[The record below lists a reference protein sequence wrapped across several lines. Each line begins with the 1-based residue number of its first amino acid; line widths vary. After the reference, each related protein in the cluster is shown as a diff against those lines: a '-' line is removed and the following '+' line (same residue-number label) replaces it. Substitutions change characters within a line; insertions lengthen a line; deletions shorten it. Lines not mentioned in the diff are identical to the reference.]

1 MADNQDDWK
10 DSPQARGGLLFRA
23 LRQGG
28 SEEDLAF
35 AATQEVIEMAGHN
48 ISAVLRTH
56 RAELSAH
63 IAELNAKVDAL
74 RWMLMA
80 VLALLAAL
88 TTLGIISLRT
98 APAPTLPVVIQA
110 PAAAPQDAAAARP
123 ADAPA
128 SQGQR

>member
-1 MADNQDDWK
+1 MADDRDDWK
-10 DSPQARGGLLFRA
+10 DSPQARGSVLFRA

-35 AATQEVIEMAGHN
+35 AATQEVIEMAGQN
-48 ISAVLRTH
+48 ILAAMRADRTERSAK
-56 RAELSAH
+56 
-63 IAELNAKVDAL
+63 IDAL

-80 VLALLAAL
+80 VLALLAAI
-88 TTLGIISLRT
+88 TALGIINLRT
-98 APAPTLPVVIQA
+98 APAPAPPGVIQA
-110 PAAAPQDAAAARP
+110 PAAAPQDGAAARP